1 MAAMPGTTIAAAL
14 AAVVPRGSAAGAGV
28 EVTLAGDAEPQLLLL
43 SGETQGALEQA
54 SLELR
59 EFLTGNQVSM
69 ADVA

>member
-1 MAAMPGTTIAAAL
+1 MAAVPSTGIAEAL
-14 AAVVPRGSAAGAGV
+14 ASVAPRNGGGASV